1 MFCPSCGNQIPDA
14 SKFCPKCGATISA
27 PAAAPAPGPSPAS
40 NRASGGSH
48 FSEPTGPVAP
58 GYTGGGLKVGRIV
71 NAVAGVVA
79 AAASCMPLLS
89 VDGWVTGLT
98 SLGSSLYSYL
108 GGGSGNYALAD
119 SYSAW
124 SLADMGRILASYDGS
139 KGMDALFMA
148 FTAAW
153 AVGIVLVL
161 VGVATVLAKGKRGTM
176 PLGLLVLAA
185 FGIMVFMVLG
195 NVNWVTVESG
205 TMLLVAV
212 AAIALVVSL
221 AVKPERD

>member
-1 MFCPSCGNQIPDA
+1 
-14 SKFCPKCGATISA
+14 
-27 PAAAPAPGPSPAS
+27 
-40 NRASGGSH
+40 
-48 FSEPTGPVAP
+48 
-58 GYTGGGLKVGRIV
+58 
-71 NAVAGVVA
+71 
-79 AAASCMPLLS
+79 
-89 VDGWVTGLT
+89 
-98 SLGSSLYSYL
+98 
-108 GGGSGNYALAD
+108 
-119 SYSAW
+119 
-124 SLADMGRILASYDGS
+124 MGRILASYDGS

-185 FGIMVFMVLG
+185 FGVMVFMVLG